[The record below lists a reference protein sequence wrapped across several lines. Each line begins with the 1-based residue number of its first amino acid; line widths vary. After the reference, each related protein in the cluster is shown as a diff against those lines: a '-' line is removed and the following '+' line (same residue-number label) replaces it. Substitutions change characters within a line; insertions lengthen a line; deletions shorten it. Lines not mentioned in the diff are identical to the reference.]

1 MKEMVKGARERVKEG
16 ETNREKAVKKT
27 VNCPQLNS
35 LSRCNKL
42 QFFYVRKSGRTA
54 RTLEEKDR
62 ERFFFKDAITTIT
75 DAVVFTRGS
84 RKQWDNKRRNQTE

>member
-1 MKEMVKGARERVKEG
+1 MKEMVKGASERVKEG

-27 VNCPQLNS
+27 VNRPQLNS
-35 LSRCNKL
+35 RSCCNKL
-42 QFFYVRKSGRTA
+42 QFFYARKSRRTA
-54 RTLEEKDR
+54 LTLNEKDR

-75 DAVVFTRGS
+75 DTVVFTRGS